1 MLSALVTST
10 LLAGLANAASISKRE
25 NDGNFFSDLSL
36 RTVGARNTLVSNLS
50 IKFGVHRL
58 TSIGLAG
65 LAREGWEPHLILA

>member
-10 LLAGLANAASISKRE
+10 LLAGLSNAASIAKRE

-50 IKFGVHRL
+50 IKFGFYRL
-58 TSIGLAG
+58 TSIGLAD
-65 LAREGWEPHLILA
+65 LAREGWEPHLVLA